1 MKKSNKMSH
10 FTNIKTHFQNLSYLE
25 KALRKLNL
33 KYEQQKISINSKDS
47 SFSNPSNSKLVI
59 SQSNGSNLEFSWN
72 GQEYELIVDRDF
84 WQQSC
89 SINTFVDQIAQ
100 KYAGE
105 VIIGESQKI
114 GFQPV
119 NYKQNID
126 KSNTLILQR
135 YTLGVM

>member
-100 KYAGE
+100 K
-105 VIIGESQKI
+105 
-114 GFQPV
+114 
-119 NYKQNID
+119 
-126 KSNTLILQR
+126 
-135 YTLGVM
+135 

>member
-1 MKKSNKMSH
+1 MSH

-25 KALRKLNL
+25 KALKKLNL
-33 KYEQQKISINSKDS
+33 KYDQQKISIDSENS
-47 SFSNPSNSKLVI
+47 SFSNPSNSKLII

-105 VIIGESQKI
+105 VIIGESEKI
-114 GFQPV
+114 GFQPIR
-119 NYKQNID
+119 YQQNTD
-126 KSNTLILQR
+126 GSNTLVLER
-135 YTLGVM
+135 WNS